1 MDIPSIPDDPSSLP
15 LTGTSAFVGQPPAT
29 QNDYYIAK
37 GLFRMAGMTNAN
49 PMTGYYVAAKQPPD
63 YNHETKVPGVL
74 AGLIFVILAIVAP
87 TAARIWLRLRR
98 GSVMQFGWD
107 DWTVVVA
114 ALLALVYPIAQL
126 HSLAIRSAS
135 LHVWEVTYEQFNNG
149 VLVAMVSKTAFF
161 VAVGIIKLSIAI
173 FMRRLADR
181 LPRWW
186 RIACDI
192 FIGSTLAYILLAIFL
207 NVFACSPPAAQWNLA
222 TRGRRESAP
231 SCINIDIQSEI
242 LTGFHVAQGLVLLA
256 APAVILLKIRIAMAK
271 RIRLFAIWMIG
282 GLAVLSGLLHQ
293 ILPTLTNDYTWDY
306 TEALIWA
313 CLDLSLGVVTASLPV
328 LDSLMEEYWRR
339 AKTTMVKSYGGN
351 ASSRSRTSEDS
362 SWPYTKT
369 AGTDKSRKHAARPPI
384 TNITIPMERS
394 ESRES
399 IVKKEEYHETKV
411 SAIEM
416 GILCTQE
423 IEVHVSDADADDVEK
438 GRAESRGPRSP
449 SPFYHNRPEWHD
461 NSHKF

>member
-1 MDIPSIPDDPSSLP
+1 MDIPSITDDPSSLP

-29 QNDYYIAK
+29 QNDYYVAK
-37 GLFRMAGMTNAN
+37 GLFRMAGMPTAN
-49 PMTGYYVAAKQPPD
+49 PMTGYYLAAKQPSD
-63 YNHETKVPGVL
+63 YAHDTKLPGVL
-74 AGLIFVILAIVAP
+74 AGLIFVILAVVAP
-87 TAARIWLRLRR
+87 TAARVWLRLRR

-107 DWTVVVA
+107 DWTIIA
-114 ALLALVYPIAQL
+114 AAILALVFPIAQL
-126 HSLAIRSAS
+126 HSLAIGAAA
-135 LHVWEVTYEQFNNG
+135 LHTWEVTYELFNIG
-149 VLVAMVSKTAFF
+149 VLVAMVCKTTFF
-161 VAVGIIKLSIAI
+161 VTVGMIKLSIAI
-173 FMRRLADR
+173 SMRRLADR

-192 FIGSTLAYILLAIFL
+192 FIGSTIAYILLAIFL
-207 NVFACSPPAAQWNLA
+207 NIFTCNPPAAQWDLA
-222 TRGRRESAP
+222 IRGRRESAP
-231 SCINIDIQSEI
+231 SCISMDVQSKI
-242 LTGFHVAQGLVLLA
+242 LTGFHVAQGLTLLL
-256 APAVILLKIRIAMAK
+256 APAVILLKIRMQMPK
-271 RIRLFAIWMIG
+271 KIRLFAIWMIG

-293 ILPTLTNDYTWDY
+293 ILPAPTNDFTWDY

-339 AKTTMVKSYGGN
+339 ARTTKVNTYGGN
-351 ASSRSRTSEDS
+351 KSSRSRTSEDS
-362 SWPYTKT
+362 AWPYTKT
-369 AGTDKSRKHAARPPI
+369 AGTDKSRKQAARPPI
-384 TNITIPMERS
+384 SNITMPMECS

-399 IVKKEEYHETKV
+399 IVKKEEYHESKV
-411 SAIEM
+411 AAIEM

-423 IEVHVSDADADDVEK
+423 IEVHVSDAEDVEK

>member
-15 LTGTSAFVGQPPAT
+15 LTGTSAFVGEPPST
-29 QNDYYIAK
+29 QNDYFIVK
-37 GLFRMAGMTNAN
+37 GLFRMAGMTTAN
-49 PMTGYYVAAKQPPD
+49 PMTGYSLVAKQPPD
-63 YNHETKVPGVL
+63 YSHETKLPGVL
-74 AGLIFVILAIVAP
+74 AGLVFVILAVVAP
-87 TAARIWLRLRR
+87 TVARAWLRLRR

-107 DWTVVVA
+107 DWTIIVA
-114 ALLALVYPIAQL
+114 ALVALVYPIAQL
-126 HSLAIRSAS
+126 HSLAIGAAS
-135 LHVWEVTYEQFNNG
+135 LHVWEVTYEQLNNG
-149 VLVAMVSKTAFF
+149 VLLAMVSKTAFF
-161 VAVGIIKLSIAI
+161 VAVGMIKLSIAT

-186 RIACDI
+186 RIACDV
-192 FIGSTLAYILLAIFL
+192 FIGSTFAYILLAIFL
-207 NVFACSPPAAQWNLA
+207 NVFACSPPATQWNLA

-231 SCINIDIQSEI
+231 SCINMESQSKI
-242 LTGFHVAQGLVLLA
+242 LTGFHVAQGLILMT
-256 APAVILLKIRIAMAK
+256 APAVILWKIRMGMAK
-271 RIRLFAIWMIG
+271 KIRLFAIWMIG

-293 ILPTLTNDYTWDY
+293 ILPTLTKDYTWDY
-306 TEALIWA
+306 TEALLWA

-339 AKTTMVKSYGGN
+339 AKTTMVKSYGRN
-351 ASSRSRTSEDS
+351 ASSLSRTSEDS
-362 SWPYTKT
+362 AWPYTKT
-369 AGTDKSRKHAARPPI
+369 AGTDKSRKHAARSPI

-399 IVKKEEYHETKV
+399 IVKREEYHETKV
-411 SAIEM
+411 GAIEM

-423 IEVHVSDADADDVEK
+423 IEVHVSDADDVEK

-461 NSHKF
+461 NSYKF

>member
-1 MDIPSIPDDPSSLP
+1 M
-15 LTGTSAFVGQPPAT
+15 SAFVGQPPAT
-29 QNDYYIAK
+29 QNDYFIVK
-37 GLFRMAGMTNAN
+37 GLFHMAGMTTAN
-49 PMTGYYVAAKQPPD
+49 PMTGYSLVAKQPPD
-63 YNHETKVPGVL
+63 DPHETKLPGVL
-74 AGLIFVILAIVAP
+74 AGLIFVILAVVAP
-87 TAARIWLRLRR
+87 TVARIWLRLRR
-98 GSVMQFGWD
+98 GSVIQFGWD
-107 DWTVVVA
+107 DWTIIIA

-126 HSLAIRSAS
+126 HSLAIGAAS
-135 LHVWEVTYEQFNNG
+135 LHVWEVSYEQFNSG
-149 VLVAMVSKTAFF
+149 VMVAMVSNTTFF
-161 VAVGIIKLSIAI
+161 AAVGMIKLSIAI

-192 FIGSTLAYILLAIFL
+192 FVGSTLAYILLAIFL
-207 NVFACSPPAAQWNLA
+207 NVFACSPPAAQWNLVI
-222 TRGRRESAP
+222 RGRRESAP
-231 SCINIDIQSEI
+231 SCIDIDIQSKI
-242 LTGFHVAQGLVLLA
+242 LTGFHVAQGLILMT
-256 APAVILLKIRIAMAK
+256 APAVILLKIRMGMAK
-271 RIRLFAIWMIG
+271 KVRLFAIWMIG

-293 ILPTLTNDYTWDY
+293 ILPPVTNDYTWDY

-313 CLDLSLGVVTASLPV
+313 CLDLSLGIVTASLPV

-362 SWPYTKT
+362 AWPYIKT

-384 TNITIPMERS
+384 TNITIPIERS

-399 IVKKEEYHETKV
+399 IVKREEYHETKV
-411 SAIEM
+411 GAIEM

-423 IEVHVSDADADDVEK
+423 IEVHVSDADDVEK

-461 NSHKF
+461 KSHKF